1 MNFNKANMMKGKDRF
16 TSAEIV
22 KLRELITERQNAP
35 RNSQKQLRNR
45 MRKIGFFGRDDWGI
59 IDCTLDDLDELIDT
73 GKIKIIDKKSI
84 KYYVKCATFW
94 NEPCELVS
102 FLVCGHRFALS
113 WILRSSLHP
122 LHCLLEVS
130 LSPRLLVP
138 SRRLHES

>member
-1 MNFNKANMMKGKDRF
+1 MMKGKDRF

-73 GKIKIIDKKSI
+73 GKIKIIDKTAYSGGYPFSI
-84 KYYVKCATFW
+84 
-94 NEPCELVS
+94 S
-102 FLVCGHRFALS
+102 GD
-113 WILRSSLHP
+113 IRS
-122 LHCLLEVS
+122 
-130 LSPRLLVP
+130 VP
-138 SRRLHES
+138 S